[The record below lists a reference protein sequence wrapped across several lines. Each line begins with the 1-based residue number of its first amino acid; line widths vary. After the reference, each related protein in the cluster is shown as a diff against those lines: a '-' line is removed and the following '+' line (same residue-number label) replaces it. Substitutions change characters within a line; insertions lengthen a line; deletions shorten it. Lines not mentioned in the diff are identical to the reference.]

1 MMSGFIGQFL
11 PLSGGSLGGAL
22 SLGGNDLDYLG
33 NIKDSAGSTRI
44 QIINSGTNRALNF
57 LDDAANVMMTVN
69 ENGVSVAGF
78 LSLAANDGLGIDGV
92 GLFFGDGSGNLEI
105 DGTTVLIVP
114 TVTGS
119 SGTIAGV
126 RVNAGLTI
134 SGSVTAIGTETT
146 ASFSGSTT
154 GKKWIETWSTGTSAF
169 SGIDTNGNFIK
180 SSFTSAQAIYVDGTN
195 GSDTKGNGTDVGPFA
210 TIGHALSFATSGMC
224 VIVGPGN
231 YNVTQVVCPNGVSLY
246 GSGMD
251 VTTLTCTGTA
261 GGAMR
266 DRWNGNRRRRYDD

>member
-44 QIINSGTNRALNF
+44 QIINSGTNRALNL

-134 SGSVTAIGTETT
+134 SGSVTAKPSPISTPMPRVR
-146 ASFSGSTT
+146 ASIRKLKPAIKFRRFRRRQ
-154 GKKWIETWSTGTSAF
+154 KK
-169 SGIDTNGNFIK
+169 
-180 SSFTSAQAIYVDGTN
+180 
-195 GSDTKGNGTDVGPFA
+195 P
-210 TIGHALSFATSGMC
+210 SFAVRVARTTP
-224 VIVGPGN
+224 GPRPSIF
-231 YNVTQVVCPNGVSLY
+231 QPNSE
-246 GSGMD
+246 
-251 VTTLTCTGTA
+251 
-261 GGAMR
+261 
-266 DRWNGNRRRRYDD
+266 